1 MPLIDEESNLFDIDL
16 MSNVASI
23 FSKRDGLIIDNK
35 GNPWYLWRADGLES
49 WWRFFEDIID
59 APMGRKLA
67 NSACDEE
74 ENLLED
80 VELNFTGLFRKKK
93 TKAALTSRWNLHG
106 WGNPYLDPPSFDTT
120 GLTPV
125 FAGLMQADIEKIN
138 SARYRM
144 LWEEKSAETTL
155 LTLDK
160 TSIPLIKANSVV
172 ASQEI
177 GEPLV
182 LELEKGWRIDGL
194 SHFLLPIGMFKR
206 LENSCSGI
214 IANIGDDERNS
225 WPDFG
230 DGFLSLAIACKRLF
244 VAGEELFLAADVD
257 GWVDSCKSYF
267 GFKGF
272 SSPISGKALDTPGG
286 IELQFNTIPC
296 LAMTVGYLAG
306 AWVRCEGRPVKVSV
320 TRDDNIDIIRLE
332 SRHEISSM

>member
-80 VELNFTGLFRKKK
+80 VDLNFTGLFRKKK

-160 TSIPLIKANSVV
+160 TSIPLTKANSVV
-172 ASQEI
+172 ASQEV

-244 VAGEELFLAADVD
+244 VAGEDLFLASDVD

>member
-80 VELNFTGLFRKKK
+80 VDLNFTGLFRKKK

-160 TSIPLIKANSVV
+160 TSIPLTKANSVV
-172 ASQEI
+172 ASQEV

>member
-80 VELNFTGLFRKKK
+80 VDLNFTGLFRKKK

-160 TSIPLIKANSVV
+160 TSIPLTKANSVV

-206 LENSCSGI
+206 LENSCSNI

>member
-80 VELNFTGLFRKKK
+80 VDLNFTGLFRKKK

-286 IELQFNTIPC
+286 IELQFNTLPC

>member
-160 TSIPLIKANSVV
+160 TSIPLTKANSVV
-172 ASQEI
+172 ASQEV

>member
-160 TSIPLIKANSVV
+160 TSIPLTKANSVV
-172 ASQEI
+172 ALQEV

-225 WPDFG
+225 WPYFG

-320 TRDDNIDIIRLE
+320 TRDDNCLLYTSPSPRD
-332 SRHEISSM
+332 

>member
-80 VELNFTGLFRKKK
+80 VDLNFTGLFRKKK

-160 TSIPLIKANSVV
+160 TSIPLAKANSVV
-172 ASQEI
+172 ASQEV

-272 SSPISGKALDTPGG
+272 SSPISGKALDTLGG

>member
-160 TSIPLIKANSVV
+160 TSIPLTKANSVV
-172 ASQEI
+172 ALQEV

>member
-80 VELNFTGLFRKKK
+80 VDLNFTGLFRKKK

-160 TSIPLIKANSVV
+160 TSIPLTKANSVV
-172 ASQEI
+172 ASQEV

-244 VAGEELFLAADVD
+244 VAGEDLFLAADVD

>member
-67 NSACDEE
+67 NFACDEE

-80 VELNFTGLFRKKK
+80 VDLNFTGLFRKKK

-160 TSIPLIKANSVV
+160 TSIPLTKANSVV
-172 ASQEI
+172 ASQEV

-320 TRDDNIDIIRLE
+320 TRDDNIDIISLE

>member
-160 TSIPLIKANSVV
+160 TSIPLTKANSVV

-272 SSPISGKALDTPGG
+272 SSPISGKALDTLGG

>member
-106 WGNPYLDPPSFDTT
+106 WGYPYLDPPSFDTT

-125 FAGLMQADIEKIN
+125 FAGFMQADIEKIN

-160 TSIPLIKANSVV
+160 TSIPLTKANSVV
-172 ASQEI
+172 ALQEV

-320 TRDDNIDIIRLE
+320 IRGDNVDIIRLE

>member
-74 ENLLED
+74 ENLLEN

-160 TSIPLIKANSVV
+160 TSIPLTKANSVV
-172 ASQEI
+172 ASQEV

-272 SSPISGKALDTPGG
+272 SSPISGKALNTPGG

-320 TRDDNIDIIRLE
+320 IRGDNVDIIRLE

>member
-272 SSPISGKALDTPGG
+272 SSPISGKALDTSGG

>member
-160 TSIPLIKANSVV
+160 TSIPLTKANSVV

-272 SSPISGKALDTPGG
+272 SSPISGKALDTSGG

>member
-80 VELNFTGLFRKKK
+80 VDLNFTGLFRKKK

-160 TSIPLIKANSVV
+160 TSIPLTKANSVV

>member
-49 WWRFFEDIID
+49 WWRFFEDVID
-59 APMGRKLA
+59 APRGRKLA

-80 VELNFTGLFRKKK
+80 VDLNFTGLFRKKK

-160 TSIPLIKANSVV
+160 TSIPLTKANSVV

>member
-106 WGNPYLDPPSFDTT
+106 WGNPYLDPPSFDTI

-160 TSIPLIKANSVV
+160 TSIPLTKANSVV

-320 TRDDNIDIIRLE
+320 IRGDNVDIIRLE

>member
-1 MPLIDEESNLFDIDL
+1 MENEIE
-16 MSNVASI
+16 
-23 FSKRDGLIIDNK
+23 II
-35 GNPWYLWRADGLES
+35 E
-49 WWRFFEDIID
+49 
-59 APMGRKLA
+59 
-67 NSACDEE
+67 
-74 ENLLED
+74 
-80 VELNFTGLFRKKK
+80 
-93 TKAALTSRWNLHG
+93 KA
-106 WGNPYLDPPSFDTT
+106 FK
-120 GLTPV
+120 
-125 FAGLMQADIEKIN
+125 DIEKIN

-160 TSIPLIKANSVV
+160 TSIPLTKANSVV
-172 ASQEI
+172 ALQEV